1 MNNERYGFFLDIDN
15 TLYTKG
21 IIPQQNLDAIDYV
34 RSKGHMVFINT
45 ARSLANVPEIVKNLP
60 VDGFITS
67 IGCRVIING
76 EKLLSVAFSPENL
89 ADELDFITEN
99 KMKFVIEGEN
109 TIIGNRFCEGQSGF
123 SVVKDGKELLEK
135 FSDEI
140 MPKVFIEGILPENCM
155 NYLSR
160 SHKVFQHSH
169 YAEYAVDGYSKAGGM
184 LFAAEKC
191 GIPQKNCVAM
201 GDSENDR
208 TMLEAAGISVAMG
221 NAVDSI
227 KEICDFVSC
236 DSQNGGVAQA
246 MYKIINKKED

>member
-1 MNNERYGFFLDIDN
+1 MSNEKYGFFLDIDN

-21 IIPQQNLDAIDYV
+21 EICQQNLDAIDYV
-34 RSKGHMVFINT
+34 RSKGHLVFINT

-67 IGCRVIING
+67 IGCSIIVNG
-76 EKLLSVAFSPENL
+76 EKLLSVAFPPEQL

-109 TIIGNRFCEGQSGF
+109 TIIGNKFCEKQSGF
-123 SVVKDGKELLEK
+123 SIVENGRELLQK

-155 NYLSR
+155 EYLSEN
-160 SHKVFQHSH
+160 HKVFQHSH
-169 YAEYAVDGYSKAGGM
+169 YAEYGVDGYSKAGGM

-191 GIPQKNCVAM
+191 GISKKNCVAM

-208 TMLEAAGISVAMG
+208 TMLESAGISVAMG
-221 NAVDSI
+221 NAIDEI
-227 KEICDFVSC
+227 KKICTFVSC
-236 DSQNGGVAQA
+236 DAKDGGVAQA
-246 MYKIINKKED
+246 MYKILK